1 MIFEEFKNIVM
12 AYAREKGLTEYELYF
27 QGGESVCV
35 TVFGHEVDAFE
46 STNQGGVCFRCI
58 VKGKMGYAST
68 ESCCEA
74 EARAIVDRAMD
85 NAAVL
90 ENEEQVFL
98 TPGGLSYE
106 DPKRREY
113 ALPTTEELIHKA
125 LELQEKQYK
134 AHPAVVDGS
143 MVRTVAES
151 SSMAICNSLGLNLSY
166 SSRLAAV
173 LAEAVVQSGEEKATH
188 HKIAVGELAKLDL
201 DGIAKETAT
210 GAYNKLDSDTAPTGA
225 YPVVFDPE
233 AVASLLQVF
242 SPAFS
247 AEAAQKG
254 LSRLSGRE
262 GEAIAADCV
271 TLTDDPFY
279 QDSPMPMPF
288 DAEGSPTHKKN
299 VIEAG
304 ALKTLL
310 HNRKTANVA
319 GCATT
324 GNAAK
329 AGYDAPMAIRPFTM
343 YLAPG
348 GMTREELLQKAGN
361 GVYINQLEG
370 LHAGASS
377 VTGDFSLQ
385 SGGFLIEDGKL
396 TKPVKSFTVAGNF
409 FQLLKDIAA
418 LSDTVVLPRATGVT
432 NFGGPCVLVN
442 GLSIAGK

>member
-1 MIFEEFKNIVM
+1 MNFEQFKNIVM
-12 AYAREKGLTEYELYF
+12 AYAKSKGLTEYELYF

-35 TVFGHEVDAFE
+35 TVFGHAVDAFE

-58 VKGKMGYAST
+58 VSGKMGYAST

-85 NAAVL
+85 NASVL
-90 ENEEQVFL
+90 ESEEQVFL
-98 TPGGLSYE
+98 TPGGLSYQE
-106 DPKRREY
+106 VGQAGYE
-113 ALPTTEELIHKA
+113 LPATQVLIQKA
-125 LELQEKQYK
+125 LELQEKQYA
-134 AHPAVVDGS
+134 AHPAVVDGTS
-143 MVRTVAES
+143 VRTVADTTTV
-151 SSMAICNSLGLNLSY
+151 AISNSLGLNLSC
-166 SSRLAAV
+166 SARLAAA
-173 LAEAVVQSGEEKATH
+173 LAEAVAEKDGEKATH
-188 HKIAVGELAKLDL
+188 HKIIVGDLAAMDL
-201 DGIAKETAT
+201 DVVARETAI
-210 GAYNKLDSDTAPTGA
+210 GAYNKLDSDIAPTGS

-233 AVASLLQVF
+233 AVAGLLQVF
-242 SPAFS
+242 SSAFS

-254 LSRLSGRE
+254 LSRLADRE
-262 GEAIAADCV
+262 GEAVAAECV
-271 TLTDDPFY
+271 TLTDDPFCT
-279 QDSPMPMPF
+279 QSPMPMPF
-288 DAEGSPTHKKN
+288 DAEGSPTYKKN
-299 VIEAG
+299 VIQDG
-304 ALKTLL
+304 VLQTLL

-319 GCATT
+319 GCETT

-348 GMTREELLQKAGN
+348 ELTRQALLEQAGN

-370 LHAGASS
+370 LHAGASP

-409 FQLLKDIAA
+409 FQLLKDITG
-418 LSDTVVLPRATGVT
+418 LSDTVVLPRATGAT
-432 NFGGPCVLVN
+432 SFGGPCVLVQ